1 MRQSGRAG
9 SLIAVI
15 IIGGLAVVLFL
26 GIALFGWY
34 KSGYNRAVRLEQGV
48 EEAWANVD
56 ALLQRRLNLVP
67 RLVET
72 VKGYAG
78 QEQEIFENV
87 AQARTKYFQADTVA
101 GKIEVSNGLS
111 GFLSRLLM
119 LREAYPELKSN
130 QNFLALQDQL
140 EGTENRIAVA
150 RTRYNQA
157 ARALNTYTREFFGSF
172 FAKRAGV
179 EAKPYFEA
187 TEQAKTEVP
196 QVDFSP
202 PQAQP
207 EPATQP
213 GP

>member
-1 MRQSGRAG
+1 MKQSGRAG
-9 SLIAVI
+9 SLIAMI
-15 IIGGLAVVLFL
+15 ILGILGVVLFL

-34 KSGYNRAVRLEQGV
+34 KAGYNRAVRFEQGV

-56 ALLQRRLNLVP
+56 TQLQRRLDLVP
-67 RLVET
+67 NLVET
-72 VKGYAG
+72 VKGYAS
-78 QEQEIFENV
+78 QEKEIFENI

-101 GKIEVSNGLS
+101 GKIEASNNLS

-119 LREAYPELKSN
+119 LRETYPELKSN

-157 ARALNTYTREFFGSF
+157 ARELNTYTRELFGSF
-172 FAKRAGV
+172 FTKRAGV

-187 TEQAKTEVP
+187 TERAKTEVP
-196 QVDFSP
+196 QVDFSK
-202 PQAQP
+202 PQKAPEPSAQP
-207 EPATQP
+207 NP
-213 GP
+213 